1 MVETGRAQVPGGGAS
16 GLDLESGLDLHAEA
30 MRVTWRWAVVAAV
43 VTGLAA
49 VPALAGALPADGSDA
64 SAEQLLAQVRASST
78 VAWSGYGESRGS
90 LVLPDVRELAEL
102 PGLLGGATRTRAWW
116 RGPDDWRV
124 DALTLVGETDTT
136 RDAAG
141 GWTWESADRRAVRL
155 DGELDV
161 RLPAAADL
169 MAPTLGLRLAGTS
182 DTTVSRLPARRV
194 AGRGADGLRL
204 TPRDPAATTIGSVD
218 LWVDPASGLPLQV
231 EVRAVGESSPSVT
244 ATLLDLDL
252 SVPPPER
259 TRFVPAADA
268 TTVTGTAPDL
278 AALADRFAP
287 YQLPSELT
295 GLPRR
300 ARSSLSTGGGVGT
313 YGDGFTALALV
324 PVPQDLA
331 HRVIERVDP
340 EDSDDV
346 AQISTPLV
354 NGVVGIGQ
362 RGRAYLL
369 VGSVP
374 VDRLEDALEVLR
386 DNPPRRVR

>member
-1 MVETGRAQVPGGGAS
+1 M
-16 GLDLESGLDLHAEA
+16 
-30 MRVTWRWAVVAAV
+30 TWRWAVVAAV
-43 VTGLAA
+43 VASLAA
-49 VPALAGALPADGSDA
+49 APAMAGALPVDGSDA
-64 SAEQLLAQVRASST
+64 SAEQLLSKVRSSAT
-78 VAWSGYGESRGS
+78 VGWSGYGESRGS

-136 RDAAG
+136 RDADG

-155 DGELDV
+155 DGRLEV
-161 RLPAAADL
+161 TLPAAVDL
-169 MAPTLGLRLAGTS
+169 MAPTLGRRLAGTL
-182 DTTVSRLPARRV
+182 DTNATTLPARRV
-194 AGRGADGLRL
+194 AGRSASGLRL
-204 TPRDPAATTIGSVD
+204 TPRDPAATTIGSVE
-218 LWVDPASGLPLQV
+218 LWVDPVTGLPLQV
-231 EVRAVGESSPSVT
+231 EVRAAGERT
-244 ATLLDLDL
+244 ASLTTTLLDLDL
-252 SVPPPER
+252 TAPPPER
-259 TRFVPAADA
+259 TRFVPPPDS

-287 YQLPSELT
+287 YQLPSTLT

-300 ARSSLSTGGGVGT
+300 ARSSLSVGGGVGT

-324 PVPQDLA
+324 PVPPDLA

-340 EDSDDV
+340 DDSDDV

-354 NGVVGIGQ
+354 NGVVGVGQ

-369 VGSVP
+369 VGTVP
-374 VDRLEDALEVLR
+374 VDRLEAALEVLR
-386 DNPPRRVR
+386 ENPPRRVR

>member
-1 MVETGRAQVPGGGAS
+1 
-16 GLDLESGLDLHAEA
+16 
-30 MRVTWRWAVVAAV
+30 MRKRRVSWRWAVVAAV
-43 VTGLAA
+43 ATALAA
-49 VPALAGALPADGSDA
+49 APVLAGAALPAKGSDA
-64 SAEQLLAQVRASST
+64 SADVLLAKVRASST

-90 LVLPDVRELAEL
+90 LVLPDVRELAGL
-102 PGLLGGATRTRAWW
+102 PGLLGGPTRTRAWW

-124 DALTLVGETDTT
+124 DALTLVGEADTA
-136 RDAAG
+136 RDATG
-141 GWTWESADRRAVRL
+141 SWTWDSADRRAVRL

-161 RLPAAADL
+161 RLPVAADL

-182 DTTVSRLPARRV
+182 DTAVSRLPARRV
-194 AGRGADGLRL
+194 AGRGADGIRLR
-204 TPRDPAATTIGSVD
+204 PRDPAATTIGSVD
-218 LWVDPASGLPLQV
+218 LWVDPESGLALQV
-231 EVRAVGESSPSVT
+231 EVRAVGEPGPSVT

-252 SVPPPER
+252 AVPPPER
-259 TRFVPAADA
+259 TRFVPPVDA

-287 YQLPSELT
+287 YQVPSRLT

-300 ARSSLSTGGGVGT
+300 ARSSLSAGGVGT
-313 YGDGFTALALV
+313 YGDGFTAMALV

-331 HRVIERVDP
+331 RRVIDRVDP

-346 AQISTPLV
+346 GQISTPLV

-374 VDRLEDALEVLR
+374 VERLEAALAALR
-386 DNPPRRVR
+386 ANPPRRIR